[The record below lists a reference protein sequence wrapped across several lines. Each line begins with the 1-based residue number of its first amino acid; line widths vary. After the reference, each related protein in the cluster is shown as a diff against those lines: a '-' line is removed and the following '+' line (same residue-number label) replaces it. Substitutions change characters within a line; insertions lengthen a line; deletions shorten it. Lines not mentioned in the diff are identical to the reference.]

1 MNGYRPQGR
10 APTIDAPE
18 DVMKSVFLCMAA
30 LLLALCITP
39 QAWSASNP
47 DHIDPCALIG
57 KEKMMTAFPAIKGME
72 KQTIGPNTTCNYLND
87 KGISG
92 LIVSAGRADHRD
104 ALKALAGMG
113 DGYSY
118 QPVSDL
124 GDSAA
129 IAVTKPNPKFD
140 IKGGNVVEL
149 HVITKDSFVNLAP
162 ILLEVQAGGPAF
174 ASLKQLA
181 AEMATKLP

>member
-1 MNGYRPQGR
+1 
-10 APTIDAPE
+10 
-18 DVMKSVFLCMAA
+18 MKSIFLCMAA

-39 QAWSASNP
+39 QARSAANP

-57 KEKMMTAFPAIKGME
+57 KEKVMAAFPAIKSME
-72 KQTIGPNTTCNYLND
+72 NQTIGPNTTCNYLND
-87 KGISG
+87 KGFAA

-104 ALKALAGMG
+104 ALSALAGMG

-118 QPVSDL
+118 QPVSEL

-129 IAVTKPNPKFD
+129 IAVTKPEPKLG
-140 IKGGNVVEL
+140 ITGGIVAEL
-149 HVITKDSFVNLAP
+149 HVISKKSFVNLAP
-162 ILLEVQAGGPAF
+162 VRLEVQAGGPAF
-174 ASLKQLA
+174 AGLKQLA

>member
-1 MNGYRPQGR
+1 
-10 APTIDAPE
+10 
-18 DVMKSVFLCMAA
+18 MKSVFLCMAT
-30 LLLALCITP
+30 LLLSFCITQP
-39 QAWSASNP
+39 AWSASNP
-47 DHIDPCALIG
+47 DHIDPCALIE
-57 KEKMMTAFPAIKGME
+57 KEKVMAAFPAVKAME

-87 KGISG
+87 KGFVA

-118 QPVSDL
+118 QPVSGL

-129 IAVTKPNPKFD
+129 IAISKPNPKFD
-140 IKGGNVVEL
+140 IKGGRVAEL
-149 HVITKDSFVNLAP
+149 HVITKKSFGNLAP
-162 ILLEVQAGGPAF
+162 IRLAVQAGGPAF

-181 AEMATKLP
+181 AEMATNLP